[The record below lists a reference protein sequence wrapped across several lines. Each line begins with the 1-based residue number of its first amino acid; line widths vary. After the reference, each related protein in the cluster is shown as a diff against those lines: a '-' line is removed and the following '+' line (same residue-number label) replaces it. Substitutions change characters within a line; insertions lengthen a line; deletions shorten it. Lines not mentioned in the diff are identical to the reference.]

1 VSISKYLVI
10 LATVALVQ
18 ESGYLDVTTETAQS
32 RRIEPT
38 RMSGVLANSAA
49 GDGAIVREVPRAL
62 RLTLSEVEGS
72 EHKRGDTLIYE
83 VKILNSS
90 DNVIKIPWTTNARE
104 IEPAK
109 PGPYQY
115 WMASLAL
122 RATDSVGQIE
132 VLEPLVLY
140 GSDTGSTTL
149 ELPPGLWVRIRAK
162 SRLALPRFNKIAS
175 SDSPGAASIR
185 LAAAWSLSRVSF
197 SEQDGEYHETF
208 VPTGQEISSA
218 NTVLIHVVPDN
229 EVGGRVDHP

>member
-1 VSISKYLVI
+1 MSISKYLVI
-10 LATVALVQ
+10 FATVALLQ
-18 ESGYLDVTTETAQS
+18 ESGYLDVTSQTAQS

-38 RMSGVLANSAA
+38 RMFGVLANTAA
-49 GDGAIVREVPRAL
+49 GDGAIAHKVPRAL

-90 DNVIKIPWTTNARE
+90 DNVIKIPWTINARE

-115 WMASLAL
+115 WMASLGL
-122 RATDSVGQIE
+122 RVTDSVGQIE

-140 GSDTGSTTL
+140 GADTGSTVL
-149 ELPPGLWVRIRAK
+149 ELPPGHWVRIRAK
-162 SRLALPRFNKIAS
+162 SRLALRRFNKIAS
-175 SDSPGAASIR
+175 SDSPGPASIR

-197 SEQDGEYHETF
+197 SEQGGEYHETF

-229 EVGGRVDHP
+229 EH